1 MASVKKYKVICRNC
15 AGAVSYYIF
24 ASLHHSINAQ
34 QWLDEKMNN
43 CDCKAI
49 LDQQAK
55 DRAPRALNPI
65 KASKKGK

>member
-1 MASVKKYKVICRNC
+1 MPSVKKYKVSCRNC
-15 AGAVSYYIF
+15 ADSVSYYVF
-24 ASLHHSINAQ
+24 ASLYHTVNVS
-34 QWLDEKMNN
+34 QWLEDKALN

-55 DRAPRALNPI
+55 DRAPRPVNPL

>member
-1 MASVKKYKVICRNC
+1 MATVKKYKVICRNC
-15 AGAVSYYIF
+15 TEALSYYVF
-24 ASLHHSINAQ
+24 ASLYHTIDAR
-34 QWLDEKMNN
+34 QWLEEKTQN

-55 DRAPRALNPI
+55 DRAPRPLNPI

>member
-1 MASVKKYKVICRNC
+1 MATVKKYKVLCRNC
-15 AGAVSYYIF
+15 TGAVSYFIF
-24 ASLHHSINAQ
+24 ASLHHTIDAR
-34 QWLDEKMNN
+34 QWLEEKMQN
-43 CDCKAI
+43 CDCKGI

>member
-1 MASVKKYKVICRNC
+1 MATVKKYKVICKNC
-15 AGAVSYYIF
+15 AEPLSYYIF
-24 ASLHHSINAQ
+24 ASIFHTIDAE
-34 QWLDEKMNN
+34 QWLQDKSLN
-43 CDCKAI
+43 CDCKGI

>member
-1 MASVKKYKVICRNC
+1 MPTVKKYKVICKNC
-15 AGAVSYYIF
+15 TEAVSYHVF
-24 ASLHHSINAQ
+24 ASLYHTVNAE
-34 QWLDEKMNN
+34 QWLEGKASN